1 MRILFIGD
9 IVGES
14 GRKVVNQN
22 LARIRDQ
29 YKLDFVIANG
39 ENSASGFG
47 ITEKIFHSLIDAG
60 VDVITSGNHIWD
72 QKDTLIYIERETRLL
87 RPANYP
93 KGTPGKGSFLYKAPN
108 GEQILIINIMGRV
121 FMNSLDDPFRVVDDI
136 ITNNSLNNIADVIFV
151 DFHAEAT
158 SEKLAMGYYLDGRV
172 SMLAGTHTHIP
183 TSDARI
189 LSNGTGYITDVGMS
203 GDYDSILGFD
213 MQNPLEKFITGIP
226 SGRFTP
232 AKGEGTLSGIL
243 FETNSKGFVKN
254 ISPIKFGGIFDDEL
268 PDF

>member
-1 MRILFIGD
+1 MRVLFIGD

-14 GRKVVNQN
+14 GRRVVTQN
-22 LARIRDQ
+22 LLRIRDK

-47 ITEKIFHSLIDAG
+47 ITEKILHSLIDSG

-93 KGTPGKGSFLYKAPN
+93 KGTPGKGSFLYKAKN
-108 GEQILIINIMGRV
+108 GEQILVINIMGRV
-121 FMNSLDDPFRVVDDI
+121 FMNPLDDPFRIIDDI
-136 ITNNSLNNIADVIFV
+136 IDNNGLNNVVDAIFV

-172 SMLAGTHTHIP
+172 SMIAGTHTHIP

-189 LSNGTGYITDVGMS
+189 LSKGTGYISDVGMS

-213 MQNPLEKFITGIP
+213 KQNPLEKFISGIP
-226 SGRFTP
+226 SGRFIP
-232 AKGEGTLSGIL
+232 AKGEGTFSGIL
-243 FETNSKGFVKN
+243 FETNSDGLISN
-254 ISPIKFGGIFDDEL
+254 ISPIKFGGVFDDEL

>member
-1 MRILFIGD
+1 MRVLFIGD

-14 GRKVVNQN
+14 GRKVVTQN
-22 LARIRDQ
+22 LLRIRDK

-47 ITEKIFHSLIDAG
+47 ITEKILHSLIDSG

-93 KGTPGKGSFLYKAPN
+93 KGTPGKGSFLYKAEN
-108 GEQILIINIMGRV
+108 GEQILVINIMGRV
-121 FMNSLDDPFRVVDDI
+121 FMNPLDDPFRIIDDI
-136 ITNNSLNNIADVIFV
+136 IDNNGLNNVVDAIFV

-172 SMLAGTHTHIP
+172 SMIAGTHI
-183 TSDARI
+183 S
-189 LSNGTGYITDVGMS
+189 DVGMS

-213 MQNPLEKFITGIP
+213 KQNPLEKFISGIP
-226 SGRFTP
+226 SGRFIP
-232 AKGEGTLSGIL
+232 AKGEGTFSGIL
-243 FETNSKGFVKN
+243 FETNSDGLISN
-254 ISPIKFGGIFDDEL
+254 ISPIKFGGVFDDEL